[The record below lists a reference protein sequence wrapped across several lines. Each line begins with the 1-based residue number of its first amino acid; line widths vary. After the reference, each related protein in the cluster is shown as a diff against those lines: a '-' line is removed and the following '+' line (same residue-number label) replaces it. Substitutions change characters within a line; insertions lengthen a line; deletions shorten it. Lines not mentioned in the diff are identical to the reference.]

1 MKKFLVVLLIGYTGF
16 VYAAPTTPLCSMQ
29 RIEPKQK
36 KIDWNDYI
44 WPSHQE
50 HDNVKSG
57 RQQGWAAVC
66 GKGHGTRDYCTDGQ
80 RIEMDAG
87 HLYRGNPV
95 SYKETYICVTSG
107 DDRWEVYKPETPV
120 CSTMLQSGKPLK
132 LTSGEEFNMDLT
144 REMCKDALIRADGD
158 GTAVSRS
165 ETLDS
170 NGTTFRL
177 FCDNNTKLQ
186 CRLTACSGSYVVS
199 GQKCIINNNPSDDTC
214 SAKIKGQNVTIKRG
228 TEYGVDLTAEECK
241 SAIPAAHGASYDN
254 NAIYHFY
261 CGPICK
267 NVGCKKDYHK
277 EGGQCVKNKV
287 NPPKPGKTCRDQY
300 AKDGNARLACCD
312 VEDAGLGEWNNGKC
326 NCYDYKDFE
335 IVNVNHGQCIP
346 KQQNIVPETKCP
358 DDANPVGKTCVCT
371 NPDMTYN
378 AGKNSCECPS
388 GTIKTGGVCKCADP
402 NKELVNGKCEYG
414 DAHWSVQID
423 GYYSQLHGIIDGLK
437 LNVWR
442 DSEGNFNTARLASDS
457 IAGVVLGTVGGVVTA
472 HLVKKNQLKK
482 GFEDIQCHIGGQS
495 VADYGDGF
503 VVGR

>member
-1 MKKFLVVLLIGYTGF
+1 MKKFLVVLALSVCGGGAIADCNWVQWKPGRD
-16 VYAAPTTPLCSMQ
+16 ASH
-29 RIEPKQK
+29 
-36 KIDWNDYI
+36 DDYI
-44 WPSHQE
+44 WKNARE
-50 HDNVKSG
+50 YNDAKVKDGES
-57 RQQGWAAVC
+57 WAAICGGVKTGTCSNGDTIVAPIDHVFKENTETSRITYVC
-66 GKGHGTRDYCTDGQ
+66 RAGLHLNHHWEPLVENTQCSFRFEGSNVTLAKGQKFPSNSEQTMTHEECSKITGEKLSNTKT
-80 RIEMDAG
+80 
-87 HLYRGNPV
+87 
-95 SYKETYICVTSG
+95 YKILCNES
-107 DDRWEVYKPETPV
+107 
-120 CSTMLQSGKPLK
+120 LK
-132 LTSGEEFNMDLT
+132 LT
-144 REMCKDALIRADGD
+144 C
-158 GTAVSRS
+158 VP
-165 ETLDS
+165 
-170 NGTTFRL
+170 
-177 FCDNNTKLQ
+177 Q
-186 CRLTACSGSYVVS
+186 
-199 GQKCIINNNPSDDTC
+199 NNPTPEDTC

-326 NCYDYKDFE
+326 NCYDDKNFE

-346 KQQNIVPETKCP
+346 KQQNIIPETKCP
-358 DDANPVGKTCVCT
+358 NDANPVGKTCVC
-371 NPDMTYN
+371 NDNNMTYN

-388 GTIKTGGVCKCADP
+388 GTIKTGGVCKCPDP

-442 DSEGNFNTARLASDS
+442 DAEGNFNTARLASDS